1 MPQHDYNFN
10 NEHVD
15 NVNPNDYNFN
25 NDHGDNNNHDDD
37 DETLGT

>member
-1 MPQHDYNFN
+1 MSDSPLFMSVDVF
-10 NEHVD
+10 D